1 MKAITM
7 RMTTSKASKLVLG
20 AINCAMMVL
29 ASTPSIAEVS
39 ARKPIDPKG
48 QFAKLAGQITQLSGE
63 KATMYGN
70 AFVVGKEGC
79 HVLTNFH
86 VAFGKR
92 VEESGT
98 IELIENVDVGHTV
111 NFSFDLD
118 AKSGKFKRTMKAKV
132 VEFGDYDESTSR
144 GLLGD
149 IALLRLENCLG
160 KDYGQLEIDRP
171 ATGKLVPTGRLTMIS
186 AMRDGNGKNTVVS
199 QDSCE
204 SLAATVVTG
213 TITTNCEGPG
223 GASGSMILEEGK
235 DGKFRLVGLAARGGQ
250 LKTGEKVSQALYAST
265 INKFLDP
272 ILGGEAPIAIS
283 PLADDRKPQSD
294 TQQTAQAPTR
304 TVVR

>member
-1 MKAITM
+1 MKAIAMKT
-7 RMTTSKASKLVLG
+7 TTSKASKLVLG

-48 QFAKLAGQITQLSGE
+48 QFAKLAGQITQLPGE

-92 VEESGT
+92 VEESGM

-132 VEFGDYDESTSR
+132 VEFGNYEEGTSR

-149 IALLRLENCLG
+149 IALLRLESCLG
-160 KDYGQLEIDRP
+160 KEYGQLEIDRP
-171 ATGKLVPTGRLTMIS
+171 ENGKLLPTGRLMTINVMK
-186 AMRDGNGKNTVVS
+186 DEQGKNVMMS
-199 QDSCE
+199 QDVCQ

-213 TITTNCEGPG
+213 TISTNCEAPG

-235 DGKFRLVGLAARGGQ
+235 DGKFRLVGLTTRGGT
-250 LKTGEKVSQALYAST
+250 LRTDEKFSQALYAST

-294 TQQTAQAPTR
+294 TQQTAKAPTR